1 MKHLPVVRIFLLAVL
16 LFLVGCNDSASGS
29 AEEKKTTLYTS
40 VVLGAC
46 SEVPTSGSLQ
56 ADGLKCAGEWCIRSY
71 KDSHSAVYI
80 GDCRGCYK
88 LSLSAFD
95 YCEISADVALDVA
108 DDPLFI
114 SYVNVQE
121 VSKCTSY
128 SYHQFL
134 VPSVDGY
141 RYVKFNDEVFR
152 LEASNKVIACE
163 YNPEFK
169 YGYCVEKGPTHL

>member
-56 ADGLKCAGEWCIRSY
+56 ADGLKCAGEWCIRSD
-71 KDSHSAVYI
+71 KDSYSAVYI

-108 DDPLFI
+108 DDPCLFRM
-114 SYVNVQE
+114 SMCRKLPNVPAIPITNFWFRPWM
-121 VSKCTSY
+121 VIDMSN
-128 SYHQFL
+128 L
-134 VPSVDGY
+134 MM
-141 RYVKFNDEVFR
+141 KFFGLKR
-152 LEASNKVIACE
+152 QTK
-163 YNPEFK
+163 
-169 YGYCVEKGPTHL
+169 

>member
-1 MKHLPVVRIFLLAVL
+1 MCMQIRGVQKQNSV
-16 LFLVGCNDSASGS
+16 
-29 AEEKKTTLYTS
+29 TTT
-40 VVLGAC
+40 
-46 SEVPTSGSLQ
+46 
-56 ADGLKCAGEWCIRSY
+56 
-71 KDSHSAVYI
+71 
-80 GDCRGCYK
+80 
-88 LSLSAFD
+88 SAFTGAFLRD
-95 YCEISADVALDVA
+95 IRTREAYDT
-108 DDPLFI
+108 LFI

-121 VSKCTSY
+121 TSKCTCY

-169 YGYCVEKGPTHL
+169 YGYCVEKGLTHL